1 MQNPLNLSPSY
12 WRKRQRKCGGFHE
25 STCLDLES
33 VDDAVRGLASEKSNS
48 RLLQDSSGLNLR
60 TQDSIAVG
68 ALTDQKLEL
77 FAQALLRN
85 VAHGMA
91 RGKAATEAAREAG
104 YRGSAMADNARK
116 RANRKDVKARMI
128 ELAAPAQAQVEA
140 DIAIDLAAAERRLW
154 EIIQTPIS
162 LDETVMPKNVIDA
175 IKTLAA
181 VRGWNAP
188 TNINVNKHVHTD
200 WSTEELVAFITD
212 ARASLERDGSPAQ
225 GLPKPDQVH

>member
-1 MQNPLNLSPSY
+1 
-12 WRKRQRKCGGFHE
+12 
-25 STCLDLES
+25 
-33 VDDAVRGLASEKSNS
+33 
-48 RLLQDSSGLNLR
+48 
-60 TQDSIAVG
+60 VG
-68 ALTDQKLEL
+68 ALSDQKLEV

-85 VAHGMA
+85 IAHGLA
-91 RGKAATEAAREAG
+91 RGKAATEAAYEAG

-116 RANRKDVKARMI
+116 RANRKHVKARMI
-128 ELAAPAQAQVEA
+128 ELAAPAQARVEA
-140 DIAIDLAAAERRLW
+140 EIAIDLAAAERRLW
-154 EIIQTPIS
+154 EIIQTPIA

-212 ARASLERDGSPAQ
+212 ARASVERNGDAPL